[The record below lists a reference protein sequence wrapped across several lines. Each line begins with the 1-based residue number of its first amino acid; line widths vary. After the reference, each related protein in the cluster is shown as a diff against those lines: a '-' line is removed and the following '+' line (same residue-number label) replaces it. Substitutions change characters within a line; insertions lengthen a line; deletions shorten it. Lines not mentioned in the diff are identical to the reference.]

1 MRSPRRSVIGYQ
13 AWKASSICAAL
24 GPRPHRQ
31 RRSTPEL
38 VRIRRAFSAPALL
51 RTARLSRDAHPGL
64 AIKASPGTARSR
76 LGPGRYRALGLVS
89 PRFTCRW
96 IGVLGRL
103 SKHLRCS
110 PSDDEVV
117 AIHV

>member
-1 MRSPRRSVIGYQ
+1 MLRWARVHIGSADLRQNSFAY
-13 AWKASSICAAL
+13 A
-24 GPRPHRQ
+24 GP
-31 RRSTPEL
+31 
-38 VRIRRAFSAPALL
+38 FSAPALL